1 MRRKKILNI
10 LLHITIW
17 SIYIVLPI
25 FVIPLSSE
33 YLLANDI
40 RLTIYLTNS
49 ALLILF
55 FYLNFNIFLPKLYF
69 QKKYLWF
76 VISIFSLLISF
87 VLITRLVVSII
98 HPENLILERQ
108 NLLFRNYFSQ
118 FILIFVVSLLLSY
131 RERYKRIEQEKTS
144 AELDALKS
152 QLNPHFLFNTLNDIY
167 GLALTKSN
175 KTADSISKLSFMMR
189 YVLTQA
195 NSEKV
200 PLQDEIKHLQTFVE
214 LQKIRIT
221 GKTKINFDVKGNIT
235 SRQIQPLLFI
245 NFVENAFKYGVS
257 NEHET
262 QINIQISLNGDV
274 LHFSITNDKI
284 IKNSRIS
291 NNIGLENIRKRLNL
305 IYGDNS
311 ILKINETDNIFMVS
325 LTINNL

>member
-17 SIYIVLPI
+17 SIYIVLPL

-108 NLLFRNYFSQ
+108 TLLFRNYFSQ

-131 RERYKRIEQEKTS
+131 RERYKRIEQEKTR

-152 QLNPHFLFNTLNDIY
+152 QLNPHFLFNILNDIY

-175 KTADSISKLSFMMR
+175 KTADSISKLSLMMR

-214 LQKIRIT
+214 LQKIRLT

-311 ILKINETDNIFMVS
+311 ILKINETDNTFMVS

>member
-1 MRRKKILNI
+1 MRKKKILNI

-17 SIYIVLPI
+17 SIFIVLPL

-33 YLLANDI
+33 YLWENNT
-40 RLTIYLTNS
+40 RLTIYLTNTV
-49 ALLILF
+49 LLIIF
-55 FYLNFNIFLPKLYF
+55 FYLNFNIILPKLYF

-76 VISIFSLLISF
+76 VISIFALLISF
-87 VLITRLVVSII
+87 VLITMFAAYLIN
-98 HPENLILERQ
+98 PKNLILERQ
-108 NLLFRNYFSQ
+108 TGLFRNYFSY

-131 RERYKRIEQEKTS
+131 RERYKRIEQEKIK

-175 KTADSISKLSFMMR
+175 KTADSISKLSLMMR
-189 YVLTQA
+189 YVLTKA
-195 NSEKV
+195 NSDKV
-200 PLQDEIKHLQTFVE
+200 LLQDEINYLQTFVE
-214 LQKIRIT
+214 LQKIRLT
-221 GKTKINFDVKGNIT
+221 EKTKINFDVKGSIK
-235 SRQIQPLLFI
+235 SKQIQPLLFI

-262 QINIQISLNGDV
+262 QINIQISLNDDI
-274 LHFSITNDKI
+274 LNFNISNDKI
-284 IKNSRIS
+284 KRNSSIS
-291 NNIGLENIRKRLNL
+291 NNIGLENIRKRLNM

-311 ILKINETDNIFMVS
+311 TLKINETESTFMVN

>member
-214 LQKIRIT
+214 LQKIRLT

>member
-87 VLITRLVVSII
+87 ILITRLVVSII

-108 NLLFRNYFSQ
+108 TLLFRNYFSQ

-175 KTADSISKLSFMMR
+175 KTADSISKLSLMMR

>member
-1 MRRKKILNI
+1 MRKKKNLNI

-17 SIYIVLPI
+17 SIFIVLPL

-33 YLLANDI
+33 YLWENNT
-40 RLTIYLTNS
+40 RLTIYLTNTV
-49 ALLILF
+49 LLIIF
-55 FYLNFNIFLPKLYF
+55 FYLNFNIILPKLYF

-76 VISIFSLLISF
+76 VISIFALLISF
-87 VLITRLVVSII
+87 VLITMLAVYLINSK
-98 HPENLILERQ
+98 NLILERQ
-108 NLLFRNYFSQ
+108 TGLFRNYFSH
-118 FILIFVVSLLLSY
+118 FILIFIVSLLLSY
-131 RERYKRIEQEKTS
+131 RERYKRIEQEKIK

-175 KTADSISKLSFMMR
+175 KTADSISKLSLMMR
-189 YVLTQA
+189 YVLTQP

-214 LQKIRIT
+214 LQKIRLI
-221 GKTKINFDVKGNIT
+221 GKTKINFDVKGNIK

-262 QINIQISLNGDV
+262 KINIQISLNGDV
-274 LHFSITNDKI
+274 LNFSITNNKI
-284 IKNSRIS
+284 KKNSRIS

-311 ILKINETDNIFMVS
+311 TLKINETDSTFMVN
-325 LTINNL
+325 LTIKNL

>member
-17 SIYIVLPI
+17 SIYIVLPL

-33 YLLANDI
+33 YLLSNNI
-40 RLTIYLTNS
+40 RLTIYLTS
-49 ALLILF
+49 SVLLILF

-87 VLITRLVVSII
+87 ILITRLVVSII

-108 NLLFRNYFSQ
+108 TLLFRNYFSQ

-131 RERYKRIEQEKTS
+131 RERYKRIEQEKTR

-175 KTADSISKLSFMMR
+175 KTADSISKLSLMMR

-214 LQKIRIT
+214 LQKIRLT
-221 GKTKINFDVKGNIT
+221 GKTKINFDVKGNIK

-311 ILKINETDNIFMVS
+311 ILKINETDNTFMVS
-325 LTINNL
+325 LTINNV